1 MKGYH
6 VKEQHRRKSWVRDTN
21 TDAEVAS
28 LTYLPELL
36 SALGLAM
43 PVPPSVITRDI
54 EGETFF
60 DILYRCDF
68 NARQNIHQIEKIFSV
83 KEAFTPEW
91 VPGADLALPVLAQEN
106 HLVSDNHYLLLGLDL
121 FSAVEQGELRLS
133 PQGWGDN
140 HLTGKDMSASEFLEL
155 KPRPVCLYAG
165 VLHGDAGQPLS
176 PQQLLGWLERMRQVH
191 GQPSSTMVLLAPVA
205 EVSGFSGWFGLYQ
218 RKEVTG
224 KALQWQNLSMLAQD
238 AHFWEAMKET
248 GLAHNVYVS
257 SMGANTAYRGRE

>member
-6 VKEQHRRKSWVRDTN
+6 LKEQHRRKSWVRDTN
-21 TDAEVAS
+21 TDAEAA
-28 LTYLPELL
+28 LLNYLPELL
-36 SALGLAM
+36 NTLRLTM
-43 PVPPSVITRDI
+43 PVSPSVMTRDI

-91 VPGADLALPVLAQEN
+91 VPGADLALPVIAKEN
-106 HLVSDNHYLLLGLDL
+106 HVLPDSHYLLLGLDL
-121 FSAVEQGELRLS
+121 FAAVEQGELRLS

-155 KPRPVCLYAG
+155 KPRPACLYAG
-165 VLHGDAGQPLS
+165 VLHGHAGQPLS
-176 PQQLLGWLERMRQVH
+176 PPQLLGWLELMRQAH

-205 EVSGFSGWFGLYQ
+205 EASGFIGWFGLYQ
-218 RKEVTG
+218 RNGGTG
-224 KALQWQNLSMLAQD
+224 KVLQWQSLPSLVQD
-238 AHFWEAMKET
+238 EHFWEAMKET

-257 SMGANTAYRGRE
+257 NMGTDTAYRGN